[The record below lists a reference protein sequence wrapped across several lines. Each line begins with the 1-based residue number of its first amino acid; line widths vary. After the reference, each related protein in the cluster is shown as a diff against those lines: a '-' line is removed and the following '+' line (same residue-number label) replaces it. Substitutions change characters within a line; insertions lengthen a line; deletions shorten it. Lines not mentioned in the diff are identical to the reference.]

1 MRPSETEDM
10 SYFASN
16 AQVKTAALLASTFLS
31 QFYLTFRVVQ
41 FMGPV
46 GSFLAG
52 AMVDGSPV
60 VWLGERIIYIL
71 GIRIPRG
78 PATLV
83 LLYLLVLPPYPL
95 MGWLIGYRWP
105 LRDASLGW
113 LLLAVLFRFVLVWV
127 PMVAIGLWLVLSE

>member
-1 MRPSETEDM
+1 MKRRHADGSLINP
-10 SYFASN
+10 YAS
-16 AQVKTAALLASTFLS
+16 
-31 QFYLTFRVVQ
+31 
-41 FMGPV
+41 P
-46 GSFLAG
+46 
-52 AMVDGSPV
+52 DGSPV